1 MYYDHGTSEHREMQ
15 GHQDLKASLD
25 PMDKRDPLHRV
36 SLANQANRAPRD
48 RWDQPVLWEHQDLRV
63 SPVSVEHLDQRDQ
76 QEHLAM
82 LYVGT
87 LAHTCIPSE
96 ETYQNLYLIAMFSFY
111 FPIQFSSPH
120 ISISTFHPSSQ
131 HLYISPPLIFTLSPP
146 PHPHPHI
153 PITPPLISTSSSHL
167 HISIFTPP
175 PSIFTGRTFWC
186 CVVHSHVYL
195 ILLQGSKGARGPP
208 GQTGPVG
215 APVSVPP
222 NPTV

>member
-25 PMDKRDPLHRV
+25 PMDKRDPLEHRV

-87 LAHTCIPSE
+87 LAHIPSE
-96 ETYQNLYLIAMFSFY
+96 ETYQNLYLIAMFSF
-111 FPIQFSSPH
+111 PIQFSSPH
-120 ISISTFHPSSQ
+120 ILISTFHPSSLYLPTP
-131 HLYISPPLIFTLSPP
+131 HLHIISTSPPSS
-146 PHPHPHI
+146 PHPH
-153 PITPPLISTSSSHL
+153 LISTSSSHL